1 MDASSDYYA
10 SNITF
15 DEFAH
20 PSFDC
25 YKGDTLLG
33 HFVLHVPGIH
43 NVSNAL
49 ASIALADQMGVSME
63 HTRIGLE
70 KFGGTKRR
78 FEKKGE
84 IGGVTIIDDYAH
96 HPTEI
101 ELHSTLHTTIRT
113 KSCGAY
119 SSRILIQGQ
128 KL

>member
-63 HTRIGLE
+63 HTRIVL
-70 KFGGTKRR
+70 RNSAAPNVVSR
-78 FEKKGE
+78 KK
-84 IGGVTIIDDYAH
+84 AR
-96 HPTEI
+96 
-101 ELHSTLHTTIRT
+101 S
-113 KSCGAY
+113 AA
-119 SSRILIQGQ
+119 
-128 KL
+128 